1 MRLVCFGDSNTYGYD
16 PRSYFGGR
24 YPAEHRWVDLLALET
39 GWDIENQGMN
49 GRSIPAVPDEFL
61 LRSCAA
67 ADGIVI
73 MLGSNDLLQSAG
85 ADGAAAHMALFLRQL
100 PKRPILLVAPP
111 PMVPGTWVTE
121 ERLLTESRELPLL
134 YEALSRRM
142 DHVSFADAGKWG
154 VELLFDGVHF
164 SEAGHRAFAVG
175 IREAMRQC
183 SWG

>member
-1 MRLVCFGDSNTYGYD
+1 MKLICFGDSNTCGYD

-24 YPAEHRWVDLLALET
+24 YPAENRWVDLLAQET
-39 GWDIENQGMN
+39 GWDIENLGMN
-49 GRSIPAVPDEFL
+49 GRSIPAAPDEFL

-85 ADGAAAHMALFLRQL
+85 AEGAAAHMALFLRQL
-100 PKRPILLVAPP
+100 PRRPILLVSPP
-111 PMVPGTWVTE
+111 PMIPGTWVTE
-121 ERLLTESRELPLL
+121 DRLLTESRELPLL
-134 YEALSRRM
+134 YAALARKLGI
-142 DHVSFADAGKWG
+142 SFADAGQWN

-164 SEAGHRAFAVG
+164 SEAGHHAFAAG

>member
-1 MRLVCFGDSNTYGYD
+1 MQLICFGDSNTYGYD
-16 PRSYFGGR
+16 PRSFFGSR
-24 YPAEHRWVDLLALET
+24 YGAEHRWVDLLAQET
-39 GWDIENQGMN
+39 GWDIENFGEN
-49 GRSIPAVPDEFL
+49 GRSIPAAPPEYL

-67 ADGIVI
+67 ADGVVI

-85 ADGAAAHMALFLRQL
+85 AEEAAARMDAFLRQL

-111 PMVPGTWVTE
+111 PMIPGTWVTE

-134 YEALSRRM
+134 YAAVARRRGIA
-142 DHVSFADAGKWG
+142 FADAGTWN

-164 SEAGHRAFAVG
+164 SEAGHHAFAAG

>member
-24 YPAEHRWVDLLALET
+24 YPAEERWVDLLALET
-39 GWDIENQGMN
+39 GWEIENLGMN

-67 ADGIVI
+67 ADGIIV
-73 MLGSNDLLQSAG
+73 MLGSNDLLQSSG
-85 ADGAAAHMALFLRQL
+85 AESAAAHMAHFLRQL
-100 PKRPILLVAPP
+100 PRRPILLVAPP
-111 PMVPGTWVTE
+111 PMIPGTWVTE
-121 ERLLTESRELPLL
+121 ERLLAESRELPLL
-134 YEALSRRM
+134 YAALARKLGIA
-142 DHVSFADAGKWG
+142 FADAGKWD

-164 SEAGHRAFAVG
+164 SGAGHRAFAAG
-175 IREAMRQC
+175 LREAMRQC